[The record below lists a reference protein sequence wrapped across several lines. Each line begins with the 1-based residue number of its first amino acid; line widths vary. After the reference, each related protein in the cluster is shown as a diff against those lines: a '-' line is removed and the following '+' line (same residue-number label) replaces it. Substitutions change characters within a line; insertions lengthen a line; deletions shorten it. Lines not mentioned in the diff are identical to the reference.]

1 MMNSQL
7 QKLNHAPSSLL
18 PKSSIHTNYLM
29 RHGSPSLINILPRH
43 PVSQNDHNKK
53 KSSSCLVIRAS
64 SGELGSSAAV
74 SMATTTITSTENKAV
89 SVKAV
94 VTVQVI
100 AGGFLSSIVTRP
112 LDEITDLLGKTLLL
126 ELVSAELDPKT
137 GLEKDRIK
145 GYARKA
151 SHNDEEVIYE
161 SSFNIPASFGEVGA
175 IEVENEH
182 HKEIFIKTIDLQ
194 GFPNG
199 SVNVPC
205 NSWVHAKS
213 DNPQKRIFF
222 TNKSYIPSE
231 TPSGLKRLRELELE
245 NLRGNGEGERKT
257 SDRIYDYD
265 TYNDLGD
272 PDSKDELARPVLGS
286 KEHPYPR
293 RCRTGRLRTQK
304 DPLSEKRS
312 SSVYVPR
319 DEEFAE
325 VKQLTFSAKTLK
337 SVLHALLP
345 SIETALL
352 NPKLGFPY
360 FTAIDSLF
368 NEGVTLPKPKT
379 SGFFQTIIPRLVKT
393 ITDGGDDLLL
403 FETPEIIDRD
413 KFAWFRDEEFSRQTL
428 AGLNPYSIELVTEWP
443 LKSKLDPE
451 IYGPPNH

>member
-7 QKLNHAPSSLL
+7 QKLNHAPSFSLL
-18 PKSSIHTNYLM
+18 PKSSIHTNYLI
-29 RHGSPSLINILPRH
+29 RHGSPSLINILPRC
-43 PVSQNDHNKK
+43 PVRQNDHNKK
-53 KSSSCLVIRAS
+53 NSSSCVVIRAS

-74 SMATTTITSTENKAV
+74 STLTTTITSTENKAV

-94 VTVQVI
+94 VTVT
-100 AGGFLSSIVTRP
+100 AAGFLSSIVTSP

-145 GYARKA
+145 GQGRSHTGTSGYAHKA
-151 SHNDEEVIYE
+151 SHKDDEVIYE
-161 SSFNIPASFGEVGA
+161 SNFTIPAGFGAVGA

-182 HKEIFIKTIDLQ
+182 HKETFIKTIDLQ

-205 NSWVHAKS
+205 NSWVHAKF

-293 RCRTGRLRTQK
+293 RCRTGRPRAKK

-319 DEEFAE
+319 DEAFAE

-345 SIETALL
+345 SLETALL
-352 NPKLGFPY
+352 NPELGFPY

-393 ITDGGDDLLL
+393 ITAGGDDLLL
-403 FETPEIIDRD
+403 LE
-413 KFAWFRDEEFSRQTL
+413 
-428 AGLNPYSIELVTEWP
+428 N
-443 LKSKLDPE
+443 
-451 IYGPPNH
+451 